1 MKTISKT
8 PHEAIRISMITLGC
22 SKNTVDSERMLAEMG
37 SKGMVLCADP
47 ADAQVI
53 LVNTCGFIDV
63 AQQQSLD
70 TLKEAVTLKRQNQ
83 GVSAVIA
90 TGCLSEHWGE
100 KLLDHVPGL
109 DGVIGLYNFEELPHL
124 VQKIL
129 KKEAGD
135 SPTVYLKKELG
146 TFRGEGNR
154 FRLTPQHY
162 AYLKISEGCDHTC
175 TFCTIPSFRGKHR
188 SKPREELLIEA
199 QELAKD
205 GVRELILIGQ
215 DTTYYGKDL
224 EGKFTLSSLLKD
236 LSAIEGLHWI
246 RLLYA
251 YPACFTEEL
260 MEAIAQTPKVIPYV
274 DMPLQHISD
283 SMLRKMQR
291 GITKKQTKE
300 LVTKMR
306 ARIPYLTLR
315 TTFIVGFP
323 GETEEDF
330 AELCE
335 FVEQTRFDCMG
346 VFTYSDEET
355 APAYKLKEKLSTEVK
370 EQRREKLMLIQQE
383 IAFEKNEKRVGDTV
397 EVIIDGA
404 GRTAGWT
411 EARSVREAPDID
423 GLILIKGNIKPGRF
437 RNVELLENRGYD
449 LVAKIL

>member
-1 MKTISKT
+1 MV
-8 PHEAIRISMITLGC
+8 TLGC
-22 SKNTVDSERMLAEMG
+22 AKNTVDSERMLAEMG
-37 SKGMVLCADP
+37 SKGMVICTDP
-47 ADAQVI
+47 TDAQVI

-63 AQQQSLD
+63 AQQQSLE
-70 TLKEAVTLKRQNQ
+70 TLKEAVSLKHQNQ
-83 GVSAVIA
+83 GVHAVIA

-100 KLLDHVPGL
+100 KLLERVPGI
-109 DGVIGLYNFEELPHL
+109 DGVIGLYNFEELPLL

-135 SPTVYLKKELG
+135 SPSIHLKKDLG
-146 TFRGEGNR
+146 IFRGEGNR

-188 SKPREELLIEA
+188 SKPREELLAEA
-199 QELAKD
+199 QELAND
-205 GVRELILIGQ
+205 GVRELILIAQ

-224 EGKFTLSSLLKD
+224 EGEFTLPSLLAD
-236 LSAIEGLHWI
+236 LSQIKGIHWI

-251 YPACFTEEL
+251 YPACFTEAL
-260 MEAIAQTPKVIPYV
+260 MDAMAKTPKVIPYV

-291 GITKKQTKE
+291 GVTKKQTKD
-300 LVTKMR
+300 LLRKMR
-306 ARIPYLTLR
+306 ERIPYLTLR

-355 APAYKLKEKLSTEVK
+355 AAASKLKDKISTEEK
-370 EQRREKLMLIQQE
+370 ERRREKIMLLQQR
-383 IAFEKNEKRVGDTV
+383 IAFEKNEKRIGDTM
-397 EVIIDGA
+397 EVLIDGPA
-404 GRTAGWT
+404 QTAGWT
-411 EARSVREAPDID
+411 EARSTREAPDID

-437 RNVELLENRGYD
+437 LQVEITQSRGYD
-449 LVAKIL
+449 LVAKVLS